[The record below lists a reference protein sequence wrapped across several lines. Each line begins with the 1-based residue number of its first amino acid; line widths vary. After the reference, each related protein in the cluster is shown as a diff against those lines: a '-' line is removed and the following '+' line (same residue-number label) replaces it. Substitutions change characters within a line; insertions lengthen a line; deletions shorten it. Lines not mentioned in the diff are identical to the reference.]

1 LLGSGTGLAHNT
13 SGQFITIYYPFHP
26 LVGQRFRPIRVD
38 ERPQPSFRVQLSEW
52 RLTIPVWMT
61 KAEAANCRL
70 GDVPQ
75 VAVADLLEMA
85 DLLTEALAA
94 LRPGPDKMREDS
106 VTTED
111 RIDGRKNTPTTS
123 QDGRHDRSVSGRGAG
138 AGHASHGEAAPT
150 SAARG
155 GKTGSPS
162 RRTKRGGQAG

>member
-1 LLGSGTGLAHNT
+1 LLRSGTGLAHNT

-38 ERPQPSFRVQLSEW
+38 EKPQPSFRVQLSEW

-70 GDVPQ
+70 SESPQ

-111 RIDGRKNTPTTS
+111 RIDRAQATQAMARLLRQVLRVEERPALPVGERREGDK
-123 QDGRHDRSVSGRGAG
+123 HDDA
-138 AGHASHGEAAPT
+138 
-150 SAARG
+150 
-155 GKTGSPS
+155 
-162 RRTKRGGQAG
+162 